1 MTVARQAGGLQIIEV
16 GPRDGLQDQDV
27 LIPVADK
34 IRFIE
39 LLAKTGVQVLEVTSF
54 VHPRRI
60 PQLADAEQV
69 FRGISQLQDEG
80 LRLLSLVPNMK
91 GYERARSVGVD
102 SVAIFTAASESFNRN
117 NINASIDESMDRF
130 VPICEDAV
138 RNDVWVRGYISTAF
152 GCPYEGEVSPQSVA
166 QVAKRLRDLGCR
178 EIALGDTIGVAT
190 PQGTRDVIEAV
201 GEVVDVDQIA
211 LHMHDTVGRAM
222 VNIEM
227 AWSLGVTRF
236 DASTG
241 GLGGC
246 PYAPGAPGNVATSR
260 VVKHF
265 RERDVE
271 VSVDLDQIAA
281 ARRFIAE
288 TIERLGRQ
296 G

>member
-1 MTVARQAGGLQIIEV
+1 MMMAPKEGGLQIIEV

-27 LIPVADK
+27 LIPVEDK

-54 VHPRRI
+54 VDPRRI

-69 FRGISQLQDEG
+69 FREVAHLQEEG
-80 LRLLSLVPNMK
+80 LRLLSLVPNMT
-91 GYERARSVGVD
+91 GYERARSVGVK

-152 GCPYEGEVSPQSVA
+152 GCPYEGEVSPKSVA
-166 QVAKRLRDLGCR
+166 HVARRLRDLGCR

-201 GEVVDVDQIA
+201 GAVVDVDQIA

-222 VNIEM
+222 INIEM

-260 VVKHF
+260 VVEYF
-265 RERDVE
+265 RQLE
-271 VSVDLDQIAA
+271 VDTNVDLDQVDA
-281 ARRFIAE
+281 ARSFIAE
-288 TIERLGRQ
+288 TIDRLGRR